1 MGKQI
6 IFEAEITL
14 DELITQLVEYAEKD
28 DEPINACCEHK
39 DYLIEISIKPLKTL
53 RTQ

>member
-6 IFEAEITL
+6 VFEAEITL
-14 DELITQLVEYAEKD
+14 DELITQLVEYAEED

-39 DYLIEISIKPLKTL
+39 DFLIEISIRRLKAL